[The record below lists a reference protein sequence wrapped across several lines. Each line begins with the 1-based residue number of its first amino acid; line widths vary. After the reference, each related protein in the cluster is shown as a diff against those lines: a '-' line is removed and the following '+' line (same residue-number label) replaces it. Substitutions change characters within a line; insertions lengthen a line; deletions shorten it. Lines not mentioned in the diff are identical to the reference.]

1 MGGFHR
7 PTAQMRS
14 GRRLQYQ
21 TEHLRNF
28 LMITKGQQ
36 VWIRP
41 EWADPGDNT
50 LERYAAED
58 ESGGRVLVVTIDPQ
72 FTYFPTRIERTA
84 HLTTDKP

>member
-1 MGGFHR
+1 MEHCQGNQLS
-7 PTAQMRS
+7 TVNQM
-14 GRRLQYQ
+14 
-21 TEHLRNF
+21 
-28 LMITKGQQ
+28 IKKGQQ

-72 FTYFPTRIERTA
+72 FTYFPTRVERTA